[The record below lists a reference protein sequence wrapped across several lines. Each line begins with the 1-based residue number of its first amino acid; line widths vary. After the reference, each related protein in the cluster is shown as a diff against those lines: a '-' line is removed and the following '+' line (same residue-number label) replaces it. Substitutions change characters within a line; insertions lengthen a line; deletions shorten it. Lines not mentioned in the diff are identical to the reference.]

1 MAHEI
6 PPDLLQS
13 ACSLPLKAEL
23 TLQVG
28 GGQKVIV
35 AGQKYK
41 YGAEGAWLLE
51 GSEMLFPAY
60 WKVFSQNFE
69 SSEDYKI
76 CAYEMYIFFT
86 SLQSNW
92 IFCFNFDILK

>member
-41 YGAEGAWLLE
+41 YGAEGA
-51 GSEMLFPAY
+51 
-60 WKVFSQNFE
+60 
-69 SSEDYKI
+69 
-76 CAYEMYIFFT
+76 
-86 SLQSNW
+86 
-92 IFCFNFDILK
+92 